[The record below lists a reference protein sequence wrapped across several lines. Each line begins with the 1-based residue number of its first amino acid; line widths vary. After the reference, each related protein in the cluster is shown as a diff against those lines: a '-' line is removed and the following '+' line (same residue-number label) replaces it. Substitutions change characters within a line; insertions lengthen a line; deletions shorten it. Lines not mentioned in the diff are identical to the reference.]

1 MALSTYVLHLPQV
14 ANARLAAAAA
24 TSRIA
29 CSSFA
34 EFKGSMPHV
43 QRGSLSSSSSL
54 SFVSRNLKIRL
65 PSATN
70 TPTKDLSSELQETE
84 NIHVENTPIKL
95 WEVCPEPVR
104 KFPWKK
110 AGERVIHHLFQP
122 ILGVAKRLL
131 IPILTV
137 TFLME
142 ASYCIAQ
149 NKELFIPIGLLAGSV
164 FAEILKETAVE
175 LSQNLKE
182 GGFPWHLLAMA
193 LIFSLIK
200 FLGPF
205 YPYWGGILLP
215 HFANGG
221 LWQTI
226 WLTRNW
232 HKNQSQTTEV
242 ERNGENTISESDLK
256 TGYL

>member
-1 MALSTYVLHLPQV
+1 MALSTHILHLPQV
-14 ANARLAAAAA
+14 ANARLAAAP
-24 TSRIA
+24 TSRIG

-34 EFKGSMPHV
+34 GFKGSIPHV
-43 QRGSLSSSSSL
+43 QRGSLSSSLSL

-65 PSATN
+65 PYATN
-70 TPTKDLSSELQETE
+70 TPTKEPSSELQETE
-84 NIHVENTPIKL
+84 NIDMENTPIKL
-95 WEVCPEPVR
+95 LEVCPEPVR

-110 AGERVIHHLFQP
+110 AACRVIQQLFQP

-131 IPILTV
+131 IPILAV

-149 NKELFIPIGLLAGSV
+149 NKELFIPIGMLAGCV

-175 LSQNLKE
+175 LYQNFKE

-193 LIFSLIK
+193 SFFSLIK
-200 FLGPF
+200 VSGPY
-205 YPYWGGILLP
+205 YPYWGRIFLP

-232 HKNQSQTTEV
+232 HKNESQTTEV
-242 ERNGENTISESDLK
+242 GSNGENTRSESNLK
-256 TGYL
+256 TRYS

>member
-1 MALSTYVLHLPQV
+1 MALSTHILHLPQV
-14 ANARLAAAAA
+14 ANARLAAAP

-34 EFKGSMPHV
+34 GFKGSMPHV

-65 PSATN
+65 LHATN

-84 NIHVENTPIKL
+84 NVDMDNTPIKL
-95 WEVCPEPVR
+95 LEICPEPVR
-104 KFPWKK
+104 RFPWKK
-110 AGERVIHHLFQP
+110 AVWRVIQRLFQP
-122 ILGVAKRLL
+122 ILGVAKQLL
-131 IPILTV
+131 IPILAV
-137 TFLME
+137 TFLMDVYY
-142 ASYCIAQ
+142 SIAQ
-149 NKELFIPIGLLAGSV
+149 NKEIFIPIGMLAGCV

-175 LSQNLKE
+175 LFQNFKE

-200 FLGPF
+200 VSGPY
-205 YPYWGGILLP
+205 YPYWGRIFLP

-242 ERNGENTISESDLK
+242 GSNGENTRSESNLK
-256 TGYL
+256 TGHS

>member
-14 ANARLAAAAA
+14 TNARLAAAN
-24 TSRIA
+24 TSRIV

-34 EFKGSMPHV
+34 GFKGSMAHV
-43 QRGSLSSSSSL
+43 QKGSFSSSSSL

-65 PSATN
+65 QSATN
-70 TPTKDLSSELQETE
+70 TPIKDLSSELQETE
-84 NIHVENTPIKL
+84 NIHLENTPIKL

-104 KFPWKK
+104 NFPWKK
-110 AGERVIHHLFQP
+110 AGERVIHNLFQP

-131 IPILTV
+131 IPILAV
-137 TFLME
+137 TFFME
-142 ASYCIAQ
+142 ASYCVAQ
-149 NKELFIPIGLLAGSV
+149 NKELFIPFGLLAGCV
-164 FAEILKETAVE
+164 FAEILKETAIE

-182 GGFPWHLLAMA
+182 GGFPWHLLAIA
-193 LIFSLIK
+193 LIFSFMK
-200 FLGPF
+200 VLGPF
-205 YPYWGGILLP
+205 YPYWGRILLP

-242 ERNGENTISESDLK
+242 ESNGENIRPESDLK
-256 TGYL
+256 TEYS